1 MADRRTVKERVAE
14 APKDNGGAAQQS
26 SSEEDAAAVGSD
38 QERRA
43 NFAKTVAAAFRDV
56 SLKRLKANRQRA
68 IVSASASIIAAAEVG
83 FGQAPKSD
91 LVKLQE
97 EVARLTA
104 ALESILKENSSFRA
118 ELRKMREQEAERSG
132 TTPQQ
137 PRSSPVES
145 QVLAQVRQEMA
156 AFQVRFSVLEGRVLR
171 PPSRRRSPQRPKGP
185 LMRLRL
191 QRHPRPEGDRRASP
205 LSRRRTGRPAKPQG
219 RNSGPSAKD
228 PGANSGTGPVG
239 TSGGDTPSEV
249 DSVCGPYLS
258 CH

>member
-14 APKDNGGAAQQS
+14 APKDNGGAAQQR

-68 IVSASASIIAAAEVG
+68 IVSASACIIAAAEVS

-104 ALESILKENSSFRA
+104 ALESLLKENKSLRA

-137 PRSSPVES
+137 PQSFPVER
-145 QVLAQVRQEMA
+145 QVLPCFATGDGGLPGALLCPGRQG
-156 AFQVRFSVLEGRVLR
+156 S
-171 PPSRRRSPQRPKGP
+171 
-185 LMRLRL
+185 
-191 QRHPRPEGDRRASP
+191 
-205 LSRRRTGRPAKPQG
+205 
-219 RNSGPSAKD
+219 
-228 PGANSGTGPVG
+228 GANSGTGSVG
-239 TSGGDTPSEV
+239 TCGGETPSEA
-249 DSVCGPYLS
+249 DSVCGSYLS